1 MDISW
6 VPTDKHVYGAIYR
19 EHSEHLSVFASC
31 TAPEGNP
38 RLGITLPY
46 MLTAW
51 GFKDADA
58 PLIRSI
64 ATKKSFE
71 QEEYDYKY
79 YIAVVK
85 ESPE

>member
-1 MDISW
+1 
-6 VPTDKHVYGAIYR
+6 
-19 EHSEHLSVFASC
+19 
-31 TAPEGNP
+31 
-38 RLGITLPY
+38 